1 MSPSQKVIEIIA
13 EKGTGTPFAS
23 STSMKQ
29 KKEKHA
35 RTGTTLL
42 HAIDSIELSVSTP
55 PHEITHVQNSKS
67 FGSGSFTK
75 MRLFRLKRP
84 HNLHHS
90 TSRRNARTESGDQNV
105 VITTPKVKR
114 KSLSV
119 DIPTGKFIL
128 YRDTVPQI
136 VTAGS
141 SLSDDTVTPI
151 HTNATSKHA
160 EIAIVAKIEEPPQET
175 FFLMTDFAKN
185 NWMETVT
192 SHSTESLSLGFISIM
207 AATVVIHPILFV
219 AGAATAV
226 WAVGVV
232 HAVEKGYDFFS
243 DGQFKNMFWADSEV
257 EQFQLEDSEEKDNC
271 VEAKPDN
278 RNLALPTPPSPPL
291 KGIATLDIS
300 SPIQFQPSSPLMS
313 PLAQTSKRHVT
324 SFDTAISSHFP
335 QLETDVVSAEFPGL
349 NALEFFH
356 VFFSDDAPYSYKE
369 FQQTMGDVDIEF
381 GKWMKSDAK
390 PCSFHPN
397 VNTSQYKTDFPT
409 CSQKE
414 RVLEF
419 KTLTKSYFG
428 PAYATAKKTQR
439 VAKFSTRLVIMESMT
454 QLFDIPYSDRF
465 FVLERWVI
473 ESVKH
478 DGHSNPSMLYTTK
491 LSVSVQVFM
500 LKPCNWEKQIRSKTL
515 STMENLV
522 ASWTENATQ
531 ALDLTLKR
539 KLERMRVHYTK
550 IQDTR
555 SIFSF
560 QSKDSRMY
568 NSKNPVSPVA
578 KTKGKRQPKSP
589 GKTEQALLKIHEK
602 NLKLLEQKIASGDL
616 EWCSIE
622 TTHCMSA
629 GEGRAFA
636 KVLNPNGSIDSGLD
650 AGNQGSDRPK
660 EIFIKRKSVK
670 PKKRA
675 GINISLRKK
684 KP

>member
-1 MSPSQKVIEIIA
+1 
-13 EKGTGTPFAS
+13 
-23 STSMKQ
+23 MKQ

-35 RTGTTLL
+35 STGTTLL
-42 HAIDSIELSVSTP
+42 HASDSIELSVSTP
-55 PHEITHVQNSKS
+55 PHDSNLVHNSKI
-67 FGSGSFTK
+67 FGSGSLTK

-84 HNLHHS
+84 THGLHQ
-90 TSRRNARTESGDQNV
+90 SRRNARTESQSGDQNV
-105 VITTPKVKR
+105 VITPKVR
-114 KSLSV
+114 RTSLSV
-119 DIPTGKFIL
+119 DIPTEKITL
-128 YRDTVPQI
+128 CEDTVPQF
-136 VTAGS
+136 GRS
-141 SLSDDTVTPI
+141 SSSVSDDTVTPI
-151 HTNATSKHA
+151 HTNATSKRA
-160 EIAIVAKIEEPPQET
+160 EIAIVAKIEEPPKET
-175 FFLMTDFAKN
+175 YFLMTDFAKN

-257 EQFQLEDSEEKDNC
+257 EQFQLEDGEGKEDR
-271 VEAKPDN
+271 VEANPDN
-278 RNLALPTPPSPPL
+278 RNLAHSIPTSPPL
-291 KGIATLDIS
+291 KGFATLDIL

-313 PLAQTSKRHVT
+313 PLAPSSKRHVT
-324 SFDTAISSHFP
+324 SFDTVISSHFP
-335 QLETDVVSAEFPGL
+335 QLETAVVSAEFPGL

-356 VFFSDDAPYSYKE
+356 VFFSDDAPYSYKD
-369 FQQTMGDVDIEF
+369 FQETMGDVDIEF

-397 VNTSQYKTDFPT
+397 VKATQYKTDFPT

-454 QLFDIPYSDRF
+454 ELFDIPYSDRF

-500 LKPCNWEKQIRSKTL
+500 LKPCSWEKQIRSKTL
-515 STMENLV
+515 STMESLV
-522 ASWTENATQ
+522 ASWSENATK

-539 KLERMRVHYTK
+539 KLERMRVQYHIPDSK
-550 IQDTR
+550 
-555 SIFSF
+555 SF
-560 QSKDSRMY
+560 YSYQSKDSRMFNAK
-568 NSKNPVSPVA
+568 NSVSPVA
-578 KTKGKRQPKSP
+578 TTKGKCQPMSP
-589 GKTEQALLKIHEK
+589 GQTEQALLKIHGK
-602 NLKLLEQKIASGDL
+602 QLKILEQKIASGDL

-622 TTHCMSA
+622 TKHCMSA

-636 KVLNPNGSIDSGLD
+636 KVLNQSGSKSIDLGLD
-650 AGNQGSDRPK
+650 AKDQGSDRPK
-660 EIFIKRKSVK
+660 EIFIKRKGAK
-670 PKKRA
+670 PKKKV
-675 GINISLRKK
+675 GIKREKKK